1 MEATN
6 HTPEASSVRPDSL
19 HNIALPS
26 LTRSKGPHAIT
37 DAAAE
42 LSAMVSVS
50 AGASVQVA
58 EVSEVSARA
67 PELLHPHRRPP
78 RLAAES
84 SVAQAGFALGRS
96 NRTYHR
102 TYRAAD

>member
-1 MEATN
+1 
-6 HTPEASSVRPDSL
+6 
-19 HNIALPS
+19 
-26 LTRSKGPHAIT
+26 
-37 DAAAE
+37 
-42 LSAMVSVS
+42 MVSIS

-67 PELLHPHRRPP
+67 PEFLHPRRPA

-84 SVAQAGFALGRS
+84 SVARAGFALDQN